1 MIDLIAV
8 RIVSYATLGAL
19 FALVHF
25 SVLGWN
31 VRLYVNYGAGWNA
44 LFVHLTRLA
53 AVAVVFAFCARQGA
67 LPLLSSLLGFQMA
80 RTTAVNRQRRAL
92 ENIR

>member
-8 RIVSYATLGAL
+8 RVVSYAALGAL
-19 FALVHF
+19 FALVYF

-31 VRLYVNYGAGWNA
+31 VRLYVDYGAGWNA

-53 AVAVVFAFCARQGA
+53 AIAVVFALCARHGA
-67 LPLLSSLLGFQMA
+67 LPLLSSLLGFQIA
-80 RTTAVNRQRRAL
+80 RTAAVNRQRRTL
-92 ENIR
+92 EKIR